1 MVRQEADKQ
10 RRDGHEERLGD
21 GLQGLERL
29 HAALQ
34 TVYDGRHGDGRSTMD
49 GAPEQPSVGERK
61 LNTCIDESTDRST
74 TELREI
80 IDAPRDAVEG
90 IINNHAIVFPRL
102 SFRKEEK
109 TQENKS
115 GC

>member
-1 MVRQEADKQ
+1 
-10 RRDGHEERLGD
+10 
-21 GLQGLERL
+21 
-29 HAALQ
+29 
-34 TVYDGRHGDGRSTMD
+34 MD

-109 TQENKS
+109 TYCSSEITKHEMPLIK
-115 GC
+115 